1 MKAQNIDSTVCLNAE
16 GSGGRDAYTIIQS
29 VLGPKSIESG
39 DFPQVKHP
47 CHEDFQHIQQ
57 DTDNIVGNHFVF
69 YMHRELDCDP
79 TNDDKSDRQRCEIKV
94 HNGSAKNLKG
104 YKGTTFTYSWRFKI
118 NEGMTVSKS
127 FTHLFQLKGVGGDNI
142 DHPIVTITGAKVNG
156 SDKIQVRWSP
166 LKEGTILD
174 DNNWSSAK
182 GLWLDVYCQAKF
194 DPDGFLTLTVKKPDG
209 TLLLDVRKSNLDMWR
224 DRADFVR
231 PKWGIY
237 RSLKYKE
244 NLRRDE
250 ETVRF
255 ANFSITNGDTPSRS
269 CSGGG

>member
-1 MKAQNIDSTVCLNAE
+1 MKAQNIHSTVCLNAE

-47 CHEDFQHIQQ
+47 CHEAFQHIQQ
-57 DTDNIVGNHFVF
+57 DTDSIVGNHFVF
-69 YMHRELDCDP
+69 YMHRDLDCDP
-79 TNDDKSDRQRCEIKV
+79 ITDNSDRQRCEIKV
-94 HNGSAKNLKG
+94 HNGSTKNLKG

-118 NEGMTVSKS
+118 NEGMTVSKN

-156 SDKIQVRWSP
+156 SDKIQVRWST